1 MRSTIL
7 TKILDAQYR
16 IVDYRPY
23 CRCSVAQSCPT
34 LCDPI
39 DSSTPGFPVLHHFP
53 ELVKLMWCHPTIL
66 SSVIPFSSCLH
77 YFPAS
82 GPFLMS
88 QFSASGG
95 HSIGAAASASVFSM
109 NIQDWF
115 PLGLTGLISL
125 RSKGFSRVF
134 SNTTVQKHEFFG
146 AQPSL
151 WYNSDICTWLLEK
164 PQLWLDRHL

>member
-1 MRSTIL
+1 MLNIELLTIGL
-7 TKILDAQYR
+7 TVVVQLLSYVRLFA
-16 IVDYRPY
+16 
-23 CRCSVAQSCPT
+23 T
-34 LCDPI
+34 I
-39 DSSTPGFPVLHHFP
+39 DSSTPGFPVLHHLP

-77 YFPAS
+77 SFPAS

-95 HSIGAAASASVFSM
+95 HSIGASASASVFPM

-115 PLGLTGLISL
+115 PLGLTALISL
-125 RSKGFSRVF
+125 QSKGLSRVF
-134 SNTTVQKHEFFG
+134 PNTTVQKHEFFG
-146 AQPSL
+146 ALPSL
-151 WYNSDICTWLLEK
+151 LYNSDICTWLLEK